1 MSIGLEYKG
10 VASISGPI
18 LVVENVKGVG
28 FEELVSVK
36 TQTGETRIGRVIQVT
51 KKAVTVQVFEGTTG
65 LSPSE
70 TRTRFLGRP
79 LEVPVST
86 EMLGRVMNSFGEPI
100 DGHPRFFT
108 EEKRDVNGFPLNPTA
123 REYPRDFIQTGIS
136 AIDCLSSLVRGQKLP
151 VFSGPGLSH
160 NFLASQI
167 VRQAQIRGGGSED
180 FSIVFIALGLEHDD
194 AAFFRESFEA
204 TGAIKNV
211 AMFLNLAD
219 DPPVE
224 RIITPRAG
232 LTLAEYLAYEKDTHV
247 LVIITDMTN
256 YCEAL
261 REVSASMEE
270 VPSRKGYPGYM
281 YSDLASIYERAGRIV
296 GKKGSI
302 TQMPILT
309 MPNDDITHP
318 IPDLTGYITEGQI
331 VLSRSL
337 EKQGIYPPIN
347 ISTSL
352 SRLMKDGIGKGRTRE
367 DHHDVASQLYAAYA
381 QYNSVKSLATIIGE
395 EGLVSRDK
403 DYLHFGDRFEKALI
417 NQGRNENRSIEQ
429 TLQIAWDTL
438 SLLHEEELTSIHKEY
453 VEKYF
458 PKREGQVGEP
468 SVVT

>member
-1 MSIGLEYKG
+1 MASTGLEYKG

-18 LVVENVKGVG
+18 IIVENVQDVG
-28 FEELVSVK
+28 YDELVTVRTK
-36 TQTGETRIGRVIQVT
+36 TGETRLGKVIEVT
-51 KKAVTVQVFEGTTG
+51 QKAVTVQVFEGTTG

-100 DGHPRFFT
+100 DGHPRFFS
-108 EEKRDVNGFPLNPTA
+108 EERLDVNGFPLNPTA

-136 AIDCLSSLVRGQKLP
+136 AIDGLDSLVRGQKLP
-151 VFSGPGLSH
+151 IFSGPGLSH
-160 NFLASQI
+160 NDLAAQI
-167 VRQAQIRGGGSED
+167 VRQATIRGEGEE
-180 FSIVFIALGLEHDD
+180 FYIVFIAMGLEHDD
-194 AAFFRESFEA
+194 AAFFRRSFEES
-204 TGAIKNV
+204 GAIKNV
-211 AMFLNLAD
+211 AMFLNLAE

-232 LTLAEYLAYEKDTHV
+232 LTLAEYLAFEQESHV
-247 LVIITDMTN
+247 LVVLTDMTN

-281 YSDLASIYERAGRIV
+281 YSDLASVYERAGRIT

-302 TQMPILT
+302 TQMAILT

-347 ISTSL
+347 ITTSL

-367 DHHDVASQLYAAYA
+367 DHADVATQLYSAYA
-381 QYNSVKSLATIIGE
+381 QYNAVKALAIIIGE
-395 EGLVSRDK
+395 EGLGTMDK
-403 DYLHFGDRFEKALI
+403 EYLRFGERFEHAVI
-417 NQGRNENRSIEQ
+417 NQGKNENRTIEQ
-429 TLQIAWDTL
+429 TLSIAWDTL
-438 SLLHEEELTSIHKEY
+438 SILPEEELTHVHTEY
-453 VEKYF
+453 INKYF
-458 PKREGQVGEP
+458 PKIVQEVK
-468 SVVT
+468 

>member
-1 MSIGLEYKG
+1 MKPVADVGLEYTG

-18 LVVENVKGVG
+18 LIVENVRDVG
-28 FEELVSVK
+28 YDELVAVR
-36 TQTGETRIGRVIQVT
+36 TQTGETRLGKVIEVT
-51 KKAVTVQVFEGTTG
+51 QKAVTVQVFEGTTG

-100 DGHPRFFT
+100 DGHPGFFT
-108 EEKRDVNGFPLNPTA
+108 EEKLNVNGYPINPTA
-123 REYPRDFIQTGIS
+123 REYPRNFIQTGIS
-136 AIDCLSSLVRGQKLP
+136 AIDGFCSLVRGQKLP

-160 NFLASQI
+160 NELASQI
-167 VRQAQIRGGGSED
+167 VRQAQIRGGGEE
-180 FSIVFIALGLEHDD
+180 FYIVFIAMGLEHDD
-194 AAFFRESFEA
+194 AAFFRNSFEE

-211 AMFLNLAD
+211 AMFLNLAE

-232 LTLAEYLAYEKDTHV
+232 LTLAEYLAFEQESHV
-247 LVIITDMTN
+247 LVLLTDMTN

-281 YSDLASIYERAGRIV
+281 YSDLASLYERAGRIT
-296 GKKGSI
+296 GKNGSI

-337 EKQGIYPPIN
+337 EKQGIYPSVN

-352 SRLMKDGIGKGRTRE
+352 SRLMKDGIGKERTRE
-367 DHHDVASQLYAAYA
+367 DHADVASQLYSAYA

-395 EGLVSRDK
+395 EGLGSRDK
-403 DYLHFGDRFEKALI
+403 DYLNFGVRFERSLI
-417 NQGRNENRSIEQ
+417 NQGKNENRPVER
-429 TLQIAWDTL
+429 TLELAWDAL
-438 SLLHEEELTSIHKEY
+438 SLLPEEELTNIHPELIS
-453 VEKYF
+453 KYQ
-458 PKREGQVGEP
+458 PKMIREVR
-468 SVVT
+468 

>member
-1 MSIGLEYKG
+1 MADAGLEYKG

-18 LVVENVKGVG
+18 IIVENVGEVS
-28 FEELVSVK
+28 FDELVAVK
-36 TQTGETRIGRVIQVT
+36 TQTGETRLGKVIEVT
-51 KKAVTVQVFEGTTG
+51 QKAVTVQVFEGTTG

-108 EEKRDVNGFPLNPTA
+108 EEKLDVNGFPLNPTA

-136 AIDCLSSLVRGQKLP
+136 AIDGLTSLVRGQKLP
-151 VFSGPGLSH
+151 IFSGPGLSH
-160 NFLASQI
+160 NDLAAQI
-167 VRQAQIRGGGSED
+167 VKQAQIRGGGEE
-180 FSIVFIALGLEHDD
+180 FYIVFIAMGLEHDD
-194 AAFFRESFEA
+194 AAFFQKSFEE

-211 AMFLNLAD
+211 AMFLNLAE

-232 LTLAEYLAYEKDTHV
+232 LTLAEYLAFEQDSHV
-247 LVIITDMTN
+247 LVLLTDMTN

-261 REVSASMEE
+261 REISASMEE

-281 YSDLASIYERAGRIV
+281 YSDLASLYERAGRIA
-296 GKKGSI
+296 GKKGSM

-347 ISTSL
+347 ITTSL
-352 SRLMKDGIGKGRTRE
+352 SRLMKDGIGKDSTRE
-367 DHHDVASQLYAAYA
+367 DHADVASQLYAAYA
-381 QYNSVKSLATIIGE
+381 QYNAVKSLATIIGE
-395 EGLVSRDK
+395 EGLGSRDK
-403 DYLHFGDRFEKALI
+403 DYLRFGENFERTLI
-417 NQGRNENRSIEQ
+417 NQGRDENRTIEQ
-429 TLQIAWDTL
+429 TLSISWNAL
-438 SLLHEEELTSIHKEY
+438 SVLQEEELTRIHPEFIK
-453 VEKYF
+453 KYF
-458 PKREGQVGEP
+458 PKIIQE
-468 SVVT
+468 VT

>member
-1 MSIGLEYKG
+1 MAGIGLEYKG

-18 LVVENVKGVG
+18 IVVENVKNVG
-28 FEELVSVK
+28 YDELVAVK
-36 TQTGETRIGRVIQVT
+36 VQDGETRLGKVIQIT
-51 KKAVTVQVFEGTTG
+51 EKAVTVQVFEGTTG
-65 LSPSE
+65 LSLVQ
-70 TRTRFLGRP
+70 TRTRFLGKP

-108 EEKRDVNGFPLNPTA
+108 EEKRDVNGYPLNPIA
-123 REYPRDFIQTGIS
+123 REYPKDFIQTGIS
-136 AIDCLSSLVRGQKLP
+136 AIDGLASLVRGQKLP

-160 NFLASQI
+160 NELAAQI
-167 VRQAQIRGGGSED
+167 VRQAQIRNANEQ
-180 FSIVFIALGLEHDD
+180 FNIVFIAMGLEHDD
-194 AAFFRESFEA
+194 AAFFKKTFEE
-204 TGAIKNV
+204 TGALKNV
-211 AMFLNLAD
+211 AMFLNLAE

-232 LTLAEYLAYEKDTHV
+232 LTLAEYLAFEQDSHV
-247 LVIITDMTN
+247 LVIMTDMTN

-261 REVSASMEE
+261 REVSAAMEE

-281 YSDLASIYERAGRIV
+281 YSDLANIYERAGRVI

-337 EKQGIYPPIN
+337 EKQGIYPPIY

-352 SRLMKDGIGKGRTRE
+352 SRLMKDGIGKGSTRE
-367 DHHDVASQLYAAYA
+367 DHANVASQLYSAYA
-381 QYNSVKSLATIIGE
+381 QYNSVKSLVTIIGE
-395 EGLVSRDK
+395 EGLGTRDK
-403 DYLHFGDRFEKALI
+403 EYLKFGEYFEKNLV

-429 TLQIAWDTL
+429 TLEIAWDAL
-438 SLLHEEELTSIHKEY
+438 SDLPEEELTSIKPEY
-453 VEKYF
+453 IQKYL
-458 PKREGQVGEP
+458 PKTDTE
-468 SVVT
+468 VT

>member
-1 MSIGLEYKG
+1 MAGIGLEYKG
-10 VASISGPI
+10 VSSISGPI
-18 LVVENVKGVG
+18 IVVENVKNVSY
-28 FEELVSVK
+28 EELVAVK
-36 TQTGETRIGRVIQVT
+36 TQDGETRLGKVIQIT
-51 KKAVTVQVFEGTTG
+51 QKAVTVQVFEGTTG
-65 LSPSE
+65 LSTQQ

-108 EEKRDVNGFPLNPTA
+108 EEKRDVNGFPLNPNA
-123 REYPRDFIQTGIS
+123 REYPKDFIQTGIS
-136 AIDCLSSLVRGQKLP
+136 AIDGLTSLVRGQKLP

-160 NFLASQI
+160 NELAAQI
-167 VRQAQIRGGGSED
+167 VRQAQIRNANEP
-180 FSIVFIALGLEHDD
+180 FNIIFIAMGLEHDD
-194 AAFFRESFEA
+194 AAFFKKTFEE

-211 AMFLNLAD
+211 AMFLNLAE

-232 LTLAEYLAYEKDTHV
+232 LTLAEYLAFEEDSHV
-247 LVIITDMTN
+247 LVIMTDMTN

-261 REVSASMEE
+261 REVSAAMEE

-281 YSDLASIYERAGRIV
+281 YSDLANIYERAGRV
-296 GKKGSI
+296 FGKKGSI

-337 EKQGIYPPIN
+337 EKQGIYPPIY

-352 SRLMKDGIGKGRTRE
+352 SRLMKDGIGQGRTRE
-367 DHHDVASQLYAAYA
+367 DHANVASQLYSAYA
-381 QYNSVKSLATIIGE
+381 QYNSIKSLATIIGE
-395 EGLVSRDK
+395 EGLGTRDK
-403 DYLHFGDRFEKALI
+403 EYLKFGEYFEKKLV
-417 NQGRNENRSIEQ
+417 NQSRNENRSIEQ
-429 TLQIAWDTL
+429 TLAIAWDAL
-438 SLLHEEELTSIHKEY
+438 GDLPAEELTSIKPEFIQ
-453 VEKYF
+453 KYL
-458 PKREGQVGEP
+458 PKTNTEVK
-468 SVVT
+468 

>member
-1 MSIGLEYKG
+1 MAGIGLEYKG
-10 VASISGPI
+10 VAKVSGPI
-18 LVVENVKGVG
+18 IVVENVQNVG
-28 FEELVSVK
+28 YDELVSVR
-36 TQTGETRIGRVIQVT
+36 TQTGETRLGKVIQVSQ
-51 KKAVTVQVFEGTTG
+51 KAVTVQVFEGTTG

-70 TRTRFLGRP
+70 TRTRFLGHP

-100 DGHPRFFT
+100 DGHPRFFS
-108 EEKRDVNGFPLNPTA
+108 EQKLDVNGYPLNPVA
-123 REYPRDFIQTGIS
+123 REYPKEFIQTGIS
-136 AIDCLSSLVRGQKLP
+136 AIDGLSSLVRGQKLP

-160 NFLASQI
+160 NELAAQI
-167 VRQAQIRGGGSED
+167 VRQAQIRSGEE
-180 FSIVFIALGLEHDD
+180 FNIVFIAMGLEHDD
-194 AAFFRESFEA
+194 AAFFQKSFEE

-232 LTLAEYLAYEKDTHV
+232 LTLAEYLAYEQDRHI
-247 LVIITDMTN
+247 LVILTDMTN

-261 REVSASMEE
+261 REVSSSMEE

-281 YSDLASIYERAGRIV
+281 YSDLASIYERAGRIH

-337 EKQGIYPPIN
+337 EKAGIYPPIY

-352 SRLMKDGIGKGRTRE
+352 SRLMKDGIGKGSTRE
-367 DHHDVASQLYAAYA
+367 DHANVASQLYAAYA
-381 QYNSVKSLATIIGE
+381 QYNSVKSLVTIIGE
-395 EGLVSRDK
+395 EGLGTRDK
-403 DYLHFGDRFEKALI
+403 EYLRFGEYFEKKLI
-417 NQGRNENRSIEQ
+417 KQGKNENRAIED
-429 TLQIAWDTL
+429 TLQIAWDAL
-438 SLLHEEELTSIHKEY
+438 SILPDEELTSIKPEY
-453 VEKYF
+453 IDKYY
-458 PKREGQVGEP
+458 PKTDSEVK
-468 SVVT
+468 

>member
-1 MSIGLEYKG
+1 MASIGLEYKG

-18 LVVENVKGVG
+18 IVVENVQDVG
-28 FEELVSVK
+28 YDELVAVK
-36 TQTGETRIGRVIQVT
+36 TQTGETRLGKVIEVT
-51 KKAVTVQVFEGTTG
+51 QKAVTVQVFEGTSG

-70 TRTRFLGRP
+70 TRTRFLGRA

-86 EMLGRVMNSFGEPI
+86 EMLGRIMDSFGEPI

-108 EEKRDVNGFPLNPTA
+108 EEKRDVNGYPLNPTA
-123 REYPRDFIQTGIS
+123 REYPRDLIQTGIS
-136 AIDCLSSLVRGQKLP
+136 AIDGLCSLVRGQKLP
-151 VFSGPGLSH
+151 IFSSPGLSH
-160 NFLASQI
+160 NDLAAQI
-167 VRQAQIRGGGSED
+167 VRQAQIRGGGEE
-180 FSIVFIALGLEHDD
+180 FYIVFIAMGLEHDD
-194 AAFFRESFEA
+194 AAFFQKSFEE
-204 TGAIKNV
+204 TGAIKNI
-211 AMFLNLAD
+211 AMFLNLAE

-232 LTLAEYLAYEKDTHV
+232 LTLAEYLAFDQDSHV
-247 LVIITDMTN
+247 LVLLTDMTN

-281 YSDLASIYERAGRIV
+281 YSDLASLFERAGRIA

-337 EKQGIYPPIN
+337 EKQGIYPSIN
-347 ISTSL
+347 ILPSL
-352 SRLMKDGIGKGRTRE
+352 SRLMKDGIGKDRTRE
-367 DHHDVASQLYAAYA
+367 DHADVASELYSAYA
-381 QYNSVKSLATIIGE
+381 EYNSVKSLATIIGE
-395 EGLVSRDK
+395 EGLGSRDK
-403 DYLHFGDRFEKALI
+403 DYLRFGENLERKLI

-429 TLQIAWDTL
+429 TLSIAWDTL
-438 SLLHEEELTSIHKEY
+438 AILPEEELTSIHPELIK
-453 VEKYF
+453 KYF
-458 PKREGQVGEP
+458 PKIVREVK
-468 SVVT
+468 

>member
-1 MSIGLEYKG
+1 MAGTGLEYKG

-18 LVVENVKGVG
+18 IVVENVQQVG
-28 FEELVSVK
+28 YDELVSVK
-36 TQTGETRIGRVIQVT
+36 TPSGEIRLGKVIQVT
-51 KKAVTVQVFEGTTG
+51 QKAVTVQVFEGTTG

-108 EEKRDVNGFPLNPTA
+108 EERRDVNGFPLNPTA

-136 AIDCLSSLVRGQKLP
+136 AIDGLDSLVRGQKLP
-151 VFSGPGLSH
+151 IFSGPGLSH
-160 NFLASQI
+160 NELAAQI
-167 VRQAQIRGGGSED
+167 VRQATIRGQGEE
-180 FSIVFIALGLEHDD
+180 FYVVFIAMGLEHDD
-194 AAFFRESFEA
+194 AAFFRRSFEE

-232 LTLAEYLAYEKDTHV
+232 LTLAEYLAFDNEIHV
-247 LVIITDMTN
+247 LVVLTDMTN

-281 YSDLASIYERAGRIV
+281 YSDLANIYERAGRIK

-331 VLSRSL
+331 VLSRNL
-337 EKQGIYPPIN
+337 EKQSIYPPIY
-347 ISTSL
+347 ITTSL
-352 SRLMKDGIGKGRTRE
+352 SRLMKDGIGKERTRE
-367 DHHDVASQLYAAYA
+367 DHANVASQLYAAYA
-381 QYNSVKSLATIIGE
+381 QYNAVKSLATIIGE
-395 EGLVSRDK
+395 EGLGVRDK
-403 DYLHFGDRFEKALI
+403 EYLRFGELFERKLI
-417 NQGRNENRSIEQ
+417 KQGKNENRSIEQ
-429 TLQIAWDTL
+429 TLSIAWDTL
-438 SLLHEEELTSIHKEY
+438 SVLPDEELTHVRPEFINKYYPKLVKE
-453 VEKYF
+453 VK
-458 PKREGQVGEP
+458 
-468 SVVT
+468 

>member
-1 MSIGLEYKG
+1 MKTSVPNDKVNLLDDLETRMQSALRKVGGKFEVKRMAGTGLEYKG

-18 LVVENVKGVG
+18 IIVENVREVG
-28 FEELVSVK
+28 YDELVAVK
-36 TQTGETRIGRVIQVT
+36 TQTGETRLGKVIEVT
-51 KKAVTVQVFEGTTG
+51 QKAVTVQVFEGTTG

-108 EEKRDVNGFPLNPTA
+108 EEKLDVNGFPLNPTA

-136 AIDCLSSLVRGQKLP
+136 AIDGLTSLVRGQKLP
-151 VFSGPGLSH
+151 IFSGPGLSH
-160 NFLASQI
+160 NDLAAQI
-167 VRQAQIRGGGSED
+167 VRQAQIRGGGEE
-180 FSIVFIALGLEHDD
+180 FYIVFIAMGLEHDD
-194 AAFFRESFEA
+194 AAFFQKSFEE

-211 AMFLNLAD
+211 AMFLNLAE

-232 LTLAEYLAYEKDTHV
+232 LTLAEYLAFEQESHV
-247 LVIITDMTN
+247 LVLLTDMTN

-281 YSDLASIYERAGRIV
+281 YSDLASLYERAGRIA

-318 IPDLTGYITEGQI
+318 IPDL
-331 VLSRSL
+331 
-337 EKQGIYPPIN
+337 N
-347 ISTSL
+347 
-352 SRLMKDGIGKGRTRE
+352 RL
-367 DHHDVASQLYAAYA
+367 YY
-381 QYNSVKSLATIIGE
+381 
-395 EGLVSRDK
+395 
-403 DYLHFGDRFEKALI
+403 
-417 NQGRNENRSIEQ
+417 
-429 TLQIAWDTL
+429 
-438 SLLHEEELTSIHKEY
+438 
-453 VEKYF
+453 
-458 PKREGQVGEP
+458 
-468 SVVT
+468 

>member
-1 MSIGLEYKG
+1 MSGDLEYKG
-10 VASISGPI
+10 LASISGPI
-18 LVVENVKGVG
+18 IVVENVHSVG
-28 FEELVSVK
+28 FNELVSVK
-36 TQTGETRIGRVIQVT
+36 VQTGETRLGRVIEVNQ
-51 KKAVTVQVFEGTTG
+51 KAVTIQVFEGTTG
-65 LSPSE
+65 LSPSQ

-100 DGHPRFFT
+100 DGHPRYFT
-108 EEKRDVNGFPLNPTA
+108 EERRNVNGYPLNPIA

-136 AIDCLSSLVRGQKLP
+136 AIDGLTSLVRGQKLP

-160 NFLASQI
+160 NELAAQI
-167 VRQAQIRGGGSED
+167 VRQAKIRGGGEE
-180 FSIVFIALGLEHDD
+180 FYIVFIAMGLEHDD
-194 AAFFRESFEA
+194 AAFFRNSFEE

-211 AMFLNLAD
+211 AMFLNLAE

-232 LTLAEYLAYEKDTHV
+232 LTLAEYLAYEQDSHV
-247 LVIITDMTN
+247 LVLLTDMTN

-281 YSDLASIYERAGRIV
+281 YSDLASLYERAGRIE

-337 EKQGIYPPIN
+337 EKQGIYPPIY
-347 ISTSL
+347 ITTSL

-367 DHHDVASQLYAAYA
+367 DHADVASQLYSAYS
-381 QYNSVKSLATIIGE
+381 QYNAVKSLVTIIGE
-395 EGLVSRDK
+395 EGLGSRDK
-403 DYLHFGDRFEKALI
+403 EYLRFGERFEHNLI
-417 NQGRNENRSIEQ
+417 NQGKTENRSIEQ
-429 TLQIAWDTL
+429 TLSIAWDTL
-438 SLLHEEELTSIHKEY
+438 AALSEMELTGIHAEFIKQFSPRTKNE
-453 VEKYF
+453 
-458 PKREGQVGEP
+458 
-468 SVVT
+468 VT

>member
-1 MSIGLEYKG
+1 MKPSIDTGLEYMG

-18 LVVENVKGVG
+18 LIVENVQDVG
-28 FEELVSVK
+28 YDELVSVK
-36 TQTGETRIGRVIQVT
+36 AQTGEVRLGKVIEVT

-79 LEVPVST
+79 LEVPVSS

-100 DGHPRFFT
+100 DGHPGFFA
-108 EEKRDVNGFPLNPTA
+108 EEKRDVNGYPLNPTA

-136 AIDCLSSLVRGQKLP
+136 AIDGLCSLVRGQKLP

-160 NFLASQI
+160 NELAAQI
-167 VRQAQIRGGGSED
+167 VRQAQIRGGVEE
-180 FSIVFIALGLEHDD
+180 FYIVFIAMGLEHDD
-194 AAFFRESFEA
+194 AAFFRTSFEE

-211 AMFLNLAD
+211 AMFLNLAE

-232 LTLAEYLAYEKDTHV
+232 LTLAEYLAFEKESHV
-247 LVIITDMTN
+247 LVLLTDMTN

-281 YSDLASIYERAGRIV
+281 YSDLASLYERAGRV
-296 GKKGSI
+296 TGKKGSI

-331 VLSRSL
+331 VLSRPL
-337 EKQGIYPPIN
+337 EKQGIYPSVN
-347 ISTSL
+347 VSTSL
-352 SRLMKDGIGKGRTRE
+352 SRLMKDGIGKDRTRE
-367 DHHDVASQLYAAYA
+367 DHADVASQLYSAYA

-395 EGLVSRDK
+395 EGLGSRDK
-403 DYLHFGDRFEKALI
+403 DYLNFGARFERSLI
-417 NQGRNENRSIEQ
+417 NQGKNENRSIEK
-429 TLQIAWDTL
+429 TLEIAWGTL
-438 SLLHEEELTSIHKEY
+438 SLLPDEELTNVHPEFIDKYLPKTVKE
-453 VEKYF
+453 V
-458 PKREGQVGEP
+458 R
-468 SVVT
+468 

>member
-1 MSIGLEYKG
+1 MSEDLEYKG
-10 VASISGPI
+10 LASISGPI
-18 LVVENVKGVG
+18 IVVENVHNVG
-28 FEELVSVK
+28 FNELVSVK
-36 TQTGETRIGRVIQVT
+36 VQTGETRLGRVIEVNQ
-51 KKAVTVQVFEGTTG
+51 KAVTIQVFEGTTG
-65 LSPSE
+65 LSTSQTI
-70 TRTRFLGRP
+70 TRYLGRP

-100 DGHPRFFT
+100 DGHPRYFT
-108 EEKRDVNGFPLNPTA
+108 EERRDVNGYPLNPIA

-136 AIDCLSSLVRGQKLP
+136 AIDGLTSLVRGQKLP

-160 NFLASQI
+160 NELAAQI
-167 VRQAQIRGGGSED
+167 VRQAQIRGGGEE
-180 FSIVFIALGLEHDD
+180 FYVVFIAMGLEHDD
-194 AAFFRESFEA
+194 AAFFRNSFEE

-211 AMFLNLAD
+211 AMFLNLAE

-232 LTLAEYLAYEKDTHV
+232 LTLAEYLAYEKDSHV
-247 LVIITDMTN
+247 LVLLTDMTN

-281 YSDLASIYERAGRIV
+281 YSDLASLYERAGRIE

-337 EKQGIYPPIN
+337 EKQGIYPPIY
-347 ISTSL
+347 ITTSL

-367 DHHDVASQLYAAYA
+367 DHADVASQLYSAYS
-381 QYNSVKSLATIIGE
+381 QYNAVKSLVTIIGE
-395 EGLVSRDK
+395 EGLGSRDK
-403 DYLHFGDRFEKALI
+403 EYLRFGERFEHNLI
-417 NQGRNENRSIEQ
+417 NQRKTENRSIEQ
-429 TLQIAWDTL
+429 TLSIAWDTL
-438 SLLHEEELTSIHKEY
+438 TTLSEMELTGIHSEFVKQFYPRTKNEA
-453 VEKYF
+453 
-458 PKREGQVGEP
+458 
-468 SVVT
+468 T